1 MKENKTL
8 IMLINWKWRKMTIV
22 NDKYLEGISE
32 EEILSTIS
40 SPSSNYFTV
49 YDAQTNHANN
59 AKVVATCIYKGEK
72 TNQLLL
78 KITEHL
84 YNKYVNAKIYVFMHR
99 GHHHTHEDVQ
109 DLLDKSEGKI
119 EKCFLFSEGRD
130 FIYYPTQKKGL
141 LSDAGGFWRQD
152 GVSVFSRNPETK
164 QITILQP
171 YLDNVWHYY
180 DHEFR
185 KKICELK
192 QDFFDICMPLT
203 FPNPSTEIAYKQFM
217 DNFMEEA
224 KKQNKELYLRFR
236 SFLGVYDNLQKHTPN
251 KSREFEEYAKLKKEW
266 ERLEEFEKKSK
277 RSYILDDCSA
287 NLEHI
292 LPDNPQ
298 DQTAS
303 DCYLALKEKIQPLLC
318 PNTSKPLP
326 TFVTQGD
333 LQNIRMLF
341 RKLLDCLDGDE
352 A

>member
-1 MKENKTL
+1 MKEDKTL
-8 IMLINWKWRKMTIV
+8 IMLINWRWRRMTSV
-22 NDKYLEGISE
+22 NDKHFEVISE
-32 EEILSTIS
+32 EEVLLTIS
-40 SPSSNYFTV
+40 SSNSNYFTV

-130 FIYYPTQKKGL
+130 FIYYPTQNKGL
-141 LSDAGGFWRQD
+141 LNDAGGFWRQD
-152 GVSVFSRNPETK
+152 GVNVLGLDEETK
-164 QITILQP
+164 KITIQQP
-171 YLDNVWHYY
+171 YFDNVWHYY

-192 QDFFDICMPLT
+192 QVFFDICMPLT
-203 FPNPSTEIAYKQFM
+203 FPSQPTKIAYKQFIE
-217 DNFMEEA
+217 NFMEGA
-224 KKQNKELYLRFR
+224 KKQNKELCLRLR
-236 SFLGVYDNLQKHTPN
+236 SFLGVYDNLRRKTPK
-251 KSREFEEYAKLKKEW
+251 KSIEFDEYVELKKEW
-266 ERLEEFEKKSK
+266 ERLENFEKNNN

-292 LPDNPQ
+292 MPNNPS
-298 DQTAS
+298 DKRAS
-303 DCYLALKEKIQPLLC
+303 DCYLALQEKIQPLFC
-318 PNTSKPLP
+318 PNTSKPSP